1 MSNVLN
7 MYSMFNNCFSLLI
20 LNLSSFDTSQVMYM
34 SWMFFNCSSLTYL
47 DLSNFDTSK
56 FEYMYSMFNGCNS
69 LRTLILSNFNISQVK
84 KMIYML
90 NGCSSLEYL
99 NFEITEMNISCNY
112 SNIFNG
118 TSENLII
125 RSKYETWKEILNGCE
140 LFNISCINIHNAK
153 QRNDLLKCYNKCFNE
168 KNISD
173 ICQKCGPDYYKINNN
188 SFNNILFIN
197 CYKQTEGYSFDYKNL
212 KFKPCFDSC
221 KKCDKDGN
229 ETHHICIE
237 CKNNYQISPDI
248 SFYYNYF
255 LNAIEKET
263 YKELNG
269 NNFTNEIILNIK
281 T

>member
-1 MSNVLN
+1 
-7 MYSMFNNCFSLLI
+7 
-20 LNLSSFDTSQVMYM
+20 
-34 SWMFFNCSSLTYL
+34 
-47 DLSNFDTSK
+47 
-56 FEYMYSMFNGCNS
+56 
-69 LRTLILSNFNISQVK
+69 
-84 KMIYML
+84 MIYMIK
-90 NGCSSLEYL
+90 GCSSLEYL
-99 NFEITEMNISCNY
+99 NFENVEMNISCNY

-118 TSENLII
+118 ASENLII
-125 RSKYETWKEILNGCE
+125 CSKYETWKEILNGCE

-168 KNISD
+168 KNVID

-188 SFNNILFIN
+188 SFNNILFTN

-248 SFYYNYF
+248 SFYYNCF

-281 T
+281 TELVINIIKDLINKFNISNIKDNNDISIKEENILITMTNTKNQKMNENKNMTSFNL